1 MTSQNIPVVDLGDWN
16 EGGAARQR
24 FITTVGESLADIG
37 FFAVRNHGVP
47 DALMA
52 RAYDV
57 AKQFFHLPTAA
68 KQRYHHPEKKG
79 QRGFT
84 GMGKEH
90 ARDAE
95 AADLKEF
102 WQVGR
107 PGTPHPMYGDNL
119 APAEVPAFAPTYD
132 ELYRSLDSLGDILL
146 RACAAYIAEPEDTF
160 AKMAQRSDTIGRVLY
175 YPPVGPNVPVGAV
188 RSA

>member
-68 KQRYHHPEKKG
+68 KHRYHHPEKKG
-79 QRGFT
+79 HPLKMTCDPMIGLVVISLGPDGQFGT
-84 GMGKEH
+84 
-90 ARDAE
+90 
-95 AADLKEF
+95 AAD
-102 WQVGR
+102 
-107 PGTPHPMYGDNL
+107 
-119 APAEVPAFAPTYD
+119 
-132 ELYRSLDSLGDILL
+132 
-146 RACAAYIAEPEDTF
+146 IAEPE
-160 AKMAQRSDTIGRVLY
+160 QRD
-175 YPPVGPNVPVGAV
+175 
-188 RSA
+188 